1 MGERR
6 DKFEPTR
13 FDLETGEATE
23 EGTWP
28 DRCGWFYQAEKERA
42 TGAIA
47 EIVGEATEVG
57 IGDDLTCTFHAA
69 QALGTTED
77 HLARLGLVRDEFF
90 DVYSVEELA
99 NKNLAVHRDPVSC
112 QQPWV
117 GRCLWP
123 MGYLVLWAG
132 SLEEVDEL
140 LAGGEIEGAIGGAA
154 PLQVWKP

>member
-6 DKFEPTR
+6 DKIEPMKL
-13 FDLETGEATE
+13 DLETGETTE
-23 EGTWP
+23 GGVWP
-28 DRCGWFYQAEKERA
+28 DRCGWYYRTEKERA
-42 TGAIA
+42 TGVIA
-47 EIVGEATEVG
+47 EFVGEGTEVG

-90 DVYSVEELA
+90 DVYSVEDLA
-99 NKNLAVHRDPVSC
+99 NQDMAVHRDPVSC
-112 QQPWV
+112 QHSWV

-123 MGYLVLWAG
+123 MGYLVLWAS

-140 LAGGEIEGAIGGAA
+140 LAGAEVEGALDGA
-154 PLQVWKP
+154 PPIKVWKP